1 MGGGVWGD
9 AAGWRR
15 WYRRSGAE
23 KRWESVGAGWY
34 KTGSLSADS
43 RPGGLDVTSSS
54 SEFSVDGPR
63 YNRRGPV
70 RWLWSHLRRH
80 PLLLIGFLGGS
91 LVMVV
96 LNAMVPQFTGSAFDA
111 VLGERAE
118 AIHALGMIALTLLAV
133 VIVRGLFD
141 LVARLSSEVLAKR
154 LERDARDELYV
165 SLLGKSQTYHNRQR
179 VGDLMARAANDI
191 RQLSIMITP
200 GVDLIV
206 DSGIQ
211 GLVPLFFIGAI
222 DPRLL
227 LVPGVF
233 AVLFAGTLWHY
244 MRQLNPVA
252 TRMREEFGDLNAG
265 LSQAVR
271 GIEVIKVTA
280 QEGQE
285 RRRFRLNARRYRD
298 SFVRNGLVQARY
310 LPTLLFA
317 FAMAGGLWHGLHL
330 HGTGVITLG
339 ELVSFMGLLA
349 MLGFPTQMSIFTFSL
364 VQLGIVS
371 SRRILDVITSETELE
386 QRADAHSGAIS
397 GEIVFDG
404 VTFGHDEGDPVLR
417 GVTFTVRPGETVA
430 IVGETGS
437 GKSTLTKL
445 VPRIY
450 DVTEGR
456 ILVDG
461 VDVRDWDLD
470 SLRSQISTIEQDIV
484 LFSRSVAENIAFS
497 LGQRADR
504 EAVVRAAEDAQAA
517 EFIAE
522 LDDGYD
528 TVIGERGVT
537 LSGGQRQRLAIA
549 RALLTDPAILVLD
562 DSTSA
567 IDSATEDR
575 IQQAIGRILDGRTT
589 LLITHRLSQIRWADK
604 VLLLRRGELVDFGT
618 HDELIERSRL
628 YRRIFAHYDEAGVDD
643 HHTDPPDDRPDGDR
657 PDGNRPGKGRAG
669 DGRAGE
675 AGVGEAPALGGQR

>member
-1 MGGGVWGD
+1 M
-9 AAGWRR
+9 
-15 WYRRSGAE
+15 
-23 KRWESVGAGWY
+23 
-34 KTGSLSADS
+34 T
-43 RPGGLDVTSSS
+43 TSH
-54 SEFSVDGPR
+54 SEFSVSGPR

-80 PLLLIGFLGGS
+80 PLHLIGFLGGS

-96 LNAMVPQFTGSAFDA
+96 LNAMVPQFTGDAFDA
-111 VLGERAE
+111 VLGKRGEPLD
-118 AIHALGMIALTLLAV
+118 ALGLIALALLA
-133 VIVRGLFD
+133 IVLARGLFD

-165 SLLGKSQTYHNRQR
+165 SLLGKSQTFHNRQR

-200 GVDLIV
+200 GADLIV
-206 DSGIQ
+206 DSGLT
-211 GLVPLFFIGAI
+211 GLVPIFFIGAI
-222 DPRLL
+222 DLRLL
-227 LVPGVF
+227 LAPGVF
-233 AVLFAGTLWHY
+233 AVVFAIALWRY
-244 MRQLNPVA
+244 MKQLNPVA
-252 TRMREEFGDLNAG
+252 TRMREQFGDLNAG
-265 LSQAVR
+265 LNQAVR

-285 RRRFRLNARRYRD
+285 RRRFRADARRYRD
-298 SFVRNGLVQARY
+298 SFVKNGLVQARY
-310 LPTLLFA
+310 LPTLLFS
-317 FAMAGGLWHGLHL
+317 FAMAGALWHALYL
-330 HGTGVITLG
+330 QSTGAITIG
-339 ELVSFMGLLA
+339 ELVAFMGLMG

-364 VQLGIVS
+364 MQIGIVS
-371 SRRILDVITSETELE
+371 ARRILGIMTAESEIE
-386 QRADAHSGAIS
+386 QRADGHAAPIS
-397 GEIVFDG
+397 GEIVFDD
-404 VTFGHDEGDPVLR
+404 VTFAYEDDAGAAVR

-450 DVTEGR
+450 DVTSGR

-497 LGQRADR
+497 LGQRADH

-567 IDSATEDR
+567 IDSATEDL
-575 IQQAIGRILDGRTT
+575 IQQAIGRILEGRTT

-604 VLLLRRGELVDFGT
+604 VLLLRRGEVVDFGT
-618 HDELIERSRL
+618 HDELITRSRL
-628 YRRIFAHYDEAGVDD
+628 YRRIFAHYDEVETDGEGAELGVL
-643 HHTDPPDDRPDGDR
+643 
-657 PDGNRPGKGRAG
+657 
-669 DGRAGE
+669 AGE
-675 AGVGEAPALGGQR
+675 QGGVR